1 MRISTT
7 KKFDKQFKKQS
18 AKIKRE
24 FAKKVEMFLIDINNP
39 LLHIHKLKGAY
50 KGLWSLNVT
59 SDVRVVFDKSYEPII
74 IFVAIGSHSELYS

>member
-18 AKIKRE
+18 AKIKGE
-24 FAKKVEMFLIDINNP
+24 FSKKVEMFLININDP

-50 KGLWSLNVT
+50 KVLWSLNVT
-59 SDVRVVFDKSYEPII
+59 SDVRVVFDKSYEPVI